1 MSALVV
7 AGIGLIGGLGA
18 IARFLLDGAV
28 SRTAARRFPLGTL
41 AVNLSGSLALGV
53 LAGAR
58 LSGDPDRL
66 AATGFIGAFTT
77 FSTWVLETHRL
88 GEEDRLRLGWLNLLG
103 SLVVGLAAAWIGR
116 VVGEAL

>member
-28 SRTAARRFPLGTL
+28 SRSAAGRFPLGTL
-41 AVNLSGSLALGV
+41 AVNLSGSLVLGV
-53 LAGAR
+53 LAGAG
-58 LSGDPDRL
+58 LSGDADRL
-66 AATGFIGAFTT
+66 VATGFIGAFTT

-88 GEEDRLRLGWLNLLG
+88 GEDDRMRLGWLNLLG
-103 SLVVGLAAAWIGR
+103 SLALGLVAAWLGR
-116 VVGEAL
+116 MVGEAL